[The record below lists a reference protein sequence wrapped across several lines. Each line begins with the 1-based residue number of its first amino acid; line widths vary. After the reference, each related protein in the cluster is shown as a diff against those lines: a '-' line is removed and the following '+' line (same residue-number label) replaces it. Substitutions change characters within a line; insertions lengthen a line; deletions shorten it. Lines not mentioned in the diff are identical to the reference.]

1 VLVKKSIEQL
11 RKDTDTLTYV
21 QKQYTFQYTF
31 QFNYINPRSVSS
43 ISASLKTNRG
53 TFSVHHLTSVKI
65 VNGVAVRVE
74 DTEAGRL
81 VVVLVSVPEDVHLVE
96 SLAGDGAPESLG
108 VLDGSDL
115 V

>member
-1 VLVKKSIEQL
+1 M
-11 RKDTDTLTYV
+11 TCV
-21 QKQYTFQYTF
+21 QTQYTFQYSF
-31 QFNYINPRSVSS
+31 QYNYIDPRSISS
-43 ISASLKTNRG
+43 ISATLKTNQG
-53 TFSVHHLTSVKI
+53 TFSVDHLTSVKI
-65 VNGVAVRVE
+65 VNSVAVGVE

-115 V
+115 L

>member
-1 VLVKKSIEQL
+1 L
-11 RKDTDTLTYV
+11 
-21 QKQYTFQYTF
+21 
-31 QFNYINPRSVSS
+31 S
-43 ISASLKTNRG
+43 ISANLNNTRDFLSN
-53 TFSVHHLTSVKI
+53 HLTSVKI
-65 VNGVAVRVE
+65 VNGVAVGVE